1 MNPSV
6 LRSRKRE
13 LLKFKAIFWD
23 TEIEKIDLEV
33 NKSKIIERIINFGDE
48 HAYKW
53 LWNVYSEETIRSE
66 VKSNK
71 NIDKKAAHMLANV
84 LGIPK
89 EEIICLK
96 NAWIKF

>member
-6 LRSRKRE
+6 LRSRKHE
-13 LLKFKAIFWD
+13 LLKFRAIFWD

-53 LWNVYSEETIRSE
+53 LWKVYSEETIRSE